1 MDEKK
6 VEEMLLEGVKTPFK
20 EQDDT
25 KVETNAKKPLE
36 ASSDAKEAPKE
47 V

>member
-25 KVETNAKKPLE
+25 KVANAKKPLE